1 MKPFIPSNIRKPALI
16 LGAFACACLISVSA
30 VYWLVRPN
38 ILAQQHA
45 ALLANFRAISPAE
58 VTPALLDTAT
68 PITLDGQTMTYY
80 HGQNG
85 EHFIEATTG
94 KGYSGDITALIG
106 IAADNHTLLG
116 VRILSHKETPGLGD
130 KIEARISPWILG
142 FTGKKLGDTRFAVK
156 KDGGDFDAFTG
167 ATITPRAV
175 TELVGTV
182 LQAWATHADEA
193 TQHE

>member
-1 MKPFIPSNIRKPALI
+1 MRFIPNNIRQPALI
-16 LGAFACACLISVSA
+16 LGAFACACLISVSI

-38 ILAQQHA
+38 ILAQQNT
-45 ALLANFRAISPAE
+45 ALLANFRAISP
-58 VTPALLDTAT
+58 VQITPALLDTAT
-68 PITLDGQTMTYY
+68 AITLDGQAMTYY
-80 HGQNG
+80 QGPDG

-130 KIEARISPWILG
+130 KIDVRISPWILA
-142 FTGKKLGDTRFAVK
+142 FSGKKLGETHFAVK

-175 TELVGTV
+175 TELVGAV
-182 LQAWATHADEA
+182 LQGWAAHADKA
-193 TQHE
+193 KQHE